1 MNAPVDVS
9 LFARAAKPITSY
21 RKYWAARFGTAPF
34 LPMSRAEMDQLGW
47 DSCDIIIVTGDA
59 YVDHPSF
66 GMAVIGRTL
75 EAQGF
80 RVGIIA
86 QPDWQSADP
95 FKALGK
101 PNLFFGV
108 TAGNMDSMI
117 NRYTADRKIRSD
129 DAYTPGDVGGKRPD
143 RAAIVY
149 SQRCREAF
157 KDVPIVLGGI
167 EGSLRRI
174 AHYDYWSDKVRR
186 SIVVDAKCDILLYG
200 NAERAIV
207 EIAHRL
213 AAKEPVHEITDV
225 RGTAFIQRS
234 TPRGLVPDR
243 LDERGHAGPRGRPH
257 QSVPDDVGAGGGAGD
272 DVREGRQS
280 RIRPAPG
287 VAAWRALPPAW
298 LRAEPAMTFGGRS
311 AASPAPIREGKAAS
325 RRRATAPSFACLP
338 TSRSRA
344 TRCSTPMPTAC
355 CTWKPIRAMRAR
367 WCRRMATA
375 TCGST
380 RRRFR

>member
-1 MNAPVDVS
+1 
-9 LFARAAKPITSY
+9 
-21 RKYWAARFGTAPF
+21 
-34 LPMSRAEMDQLGW
+34 MDALGW
-47 DSCDIIIVTGDA
+47 DSCDVIVVTGDA

-66 GMAVIGRTL
+66 GMAVIGRVL

-86 QPDWQSADP
+86 QPDWQSAEP

-157 KDVPIVLGGI
+157 NDVPIVLGGI

-186 SIVVDAKCDILLYG
+186 SIVLDAKCDLLLYG

-213 AAKEPVHEITDV
+213 AAKEPVQHITDV
-225 RGTAFIQRS
+225 RGTAFVRRETPEGWFEIDS
-234 TPRGLVPDR
+234 TSVDQPGRVEDHINPYLTTSDQAKAQGETCAKEEGSQGR
-243 LDERGHAGPRGRPH
+243 AGRR
-257 QSVPDDVGAGGGAGD
+257 
-272 DVREGRQS
+272 REGR
-280 RIRPAPG
+280 
-287 VAAWRALPPAW
+287 
-298 LRAEPAMTFGGRS
+298 
-311 AASPAPIREGKAAS
+311 
-325 RRRATAPSFACLP
+325 
-338 TSRSRA
+338 RSRCQFVPNPRQA
-344 TRCSTPMPTAC
+344 PPPPRDRTVIRLPSYEQVKSTRCCTRTPTAC
-355 CTWKPIRAMRAR
+355 CTWRPTRAMPAR
-367 WCRRMATA
+367 WCRRMASA
-375 TCGST
+375 TCGS
-380 RRRFR
+380 RRRPSR